1 MQRPVVSSVMLQF
14 AVVVVVDVVTVVIV
28 DVWIGTEDC
37 TDGIDCG
44 SDDVLIVG
52 DITDVP

>member
-1 MQRPVVSSVMLQF
+1 MLQF